1 MSAPFLWLIV
11 GPNGAGKSTYQ
22 QRVIAPH
29 LKLPFV
35 NADLIARAR
44 WGDAHTRH
52 AYDAARMAEAT
63 RQRLIGVRASF
74 VAETVFSHP
83 AKLAL
88 VDQARDAGYIV
99 WMSYINVALPALSVA
114 RVGARVREGGHPV
127 ASDKVRS
134 RYAKLQANVQ
144 ASVARVD
151 RLMVVDNT
159 ASDRALRDIMLF
171 ESGRLVWAAA
181 GPPAWAA
188 ALFASY
194 LEA

>member
-35 NADLIARAR
+35 NADLIARGC
-44 WGDAHTRH
+44 WGDNHPRH
-52 AYDAARMAEAT
+52 AYAAARMAEAA
-63 RQRLIGVRASF
+63 RQRLIGARASF

-88 VDQARDAGYIV
+88 LDQARAAGYVV
-99 WMSYINVALPALSVA
+99 WMSYVNVALPALSVA

-127 ASDKVRS
+127 PAAKVRS
-134 RYAKLQANVQ
+134 RYAKLQANVL
-144 ASVARVD
+144 ASVERVD
-151 RLMVVDNT
+151 RLTVVDNT
-159 ASDRALRDIMLF
+159 ASDRALRDILLF
-171 ESGRLVWAAA
+171 QSGRLVWAA
-181 GPPAWAA
+181 PRLPTWCA
-188 ALFASY
+188 ALFAEY
-194 LEA
+194 IDG

>member
-1 MSAPFLWLIV
+1 MLWLIV

-44 WGDAHTRH
+44 WGDAHIHH

-63 RQRLIGVRASF
+63 RQRLIGLRASF

-88 VDQARDAGYIV
+88 IDRARDAGYIV
-99 WMSYINVALPALSVA
+99 WMSYVNVAMPGLSVA

-127 ASDKVRS
+127 ASGKVRD
-134 RYAKLQANVQ
+134 RYAKLQANVL

-151 RLMVVDNT
+151 RLMVLDNT

-171 ESGRLVWAAA
+171 QSGRLVWVAAQA
-181 GPPAWAA
+181 PPWSA
-188 ALFASY
+188 ALFADY
-194 LEA
+194 LAV